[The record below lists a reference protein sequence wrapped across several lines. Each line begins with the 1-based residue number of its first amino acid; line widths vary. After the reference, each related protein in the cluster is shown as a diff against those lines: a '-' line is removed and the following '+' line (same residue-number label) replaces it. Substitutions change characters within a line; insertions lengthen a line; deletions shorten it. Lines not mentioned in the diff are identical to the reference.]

1 MPDFAEFNWLAILA
15 AVVVTQILGF
25 LWYGPLFGK
34 PWMAG
39 MGKTQEEI
47 QAGGNVGKAVAIGVI
62 CSIVMTVSLAI
73 VILELSATPD
83 LTSGIKIGLLAS
95 IGFVATTLWSG
106 AIYEDRN
113 MTVTI
118 ISIAYQVVAI
128 TAAGAIIGG
137 WR

>member
-1 MPDFAEFNWLAILA
+1 MPDFGQFNWLAILA

-34 PWMAG
+34 PWLAG

-62 CSIVMTVSLAI
+62 CSIVMTVALAI
-73 VILELSATPD
+73 ILSLSETPD
-83 LTSGIKIGLLAS
+83 LVSGIKIGLLAS
-95 IGFVATTLWSG
+95 VGFVATTLWSG

-113 MTVTI
+113 MTVTL

-128 TAAGAIIGG
+128 TAAGAIIGA